1 MFGFVKQIFVS
12 TMFFG
17 CNVSNSLKCV
27 SISNQECRIRP
38 EIINIGSNEP
48 SFYPYSIKV
57 NKCSGRCNNI
67 SDPYSKLCFPDVVE
81 NIMLKYSI

>member
-1 MFGFVKQIFVS
+1 MFQQC
-12 TMFFG
+12 FFG
-17 CNVSNSLKCV
+17 CNVSNPLKCV

-38 EIINIGSNEP
+38 EITNIGSNEP

-67 SDPYSKLCFPDVVE
+67 SDPYSKLCVPDVVK